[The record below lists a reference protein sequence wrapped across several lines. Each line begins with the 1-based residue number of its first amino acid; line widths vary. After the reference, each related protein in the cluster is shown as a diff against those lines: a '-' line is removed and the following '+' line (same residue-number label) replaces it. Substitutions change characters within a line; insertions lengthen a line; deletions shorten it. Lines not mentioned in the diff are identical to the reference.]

1 MLNTVESALT
11 IPGRVQI
18 MLKGIEIID
27 TFIEKNPN
35 DKDLDVFVGNVNVM
49 KEQLKTLQR

>member
-18 MLKGIEIID
+18 MLKGVEIID